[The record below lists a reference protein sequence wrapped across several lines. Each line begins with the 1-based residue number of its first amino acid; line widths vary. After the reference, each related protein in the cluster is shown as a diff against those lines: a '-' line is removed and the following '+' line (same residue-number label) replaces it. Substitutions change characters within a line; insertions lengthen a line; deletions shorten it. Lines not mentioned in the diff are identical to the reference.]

1 MDIALMSNIVL
12 LQNSLFSKLCIS
24 LYKSSLSLSL
34 SLSVCSKNSLN
45 FEIKLIKIWKF
56 EKEKMQGEEV
66 SIEELA
72 SNLATY
78 KDQLHQVIFI
88 LFYLFFHY

>member
-1 MDIALMSNIVL
+1 
-12 LQNSLFSKLCIS
+12 
-24 LYKSSLSLSL
+24 
-34 SLSVCSKNSLN
+34 
-45 FEIKLIKIWKF
+45 
-56 EKEKMQGEEV
+56 MQGEEV

-88 LFYLFFHY
+88 FFIYLFFSLLSSFHALGFINF